1 MKNLLVLIAGLLLL
15 PLSLQ
20 ASPLDAGQQQQ
31 VRELVRK
38 TLVENPEI
46 LIEAINELKKKEA
59 VAQKQAEKKVIEAR
73 SRDLFHNPGDP
84 SRGPASEKAKLTM
97 VYFGDFN
104 CGFCKRQE
112 PILEKLATQFPGLRI
127 VYKELPVL
135 GESSREAASMALAAY
150 QSDASKYFQIH
161 QRLMSK
167 PGQHDTASIAA
178 ALKVEGFDAQV
189 LKKKVDSK
197 ITQQLDNNLR
207 LASELGIRGTPA
219 MVFPDRVVGGYT
231 EEAALADMIRERLN

>member
-20 ASPLDAGQQQQ
+20 AAPLDAEQQQQ

-46 LIEAINELKKKEA
+46 LVEAINELKKSEA
-59 VAQKQAEKKVIEAR
+59 EAQKQAEKKVIEAR
-73 SRDLFHNPGDP
+73 ARELFQNPDDP
-84 SRGPASEKAKLTM
+84 SRGPASDKARLTM

-104 CGFCKRQE
+104 CGFCKRQD
-112 PILEKLATQFPGLRI
+112 PVLEKLAKDFPELRI

-135 GESSREAASMALAAY
+135 GESSREAASLALAVDR
-150 QSDASKYFQIH
+150 SDSSKYFQVH
-161 QRLMSK
+161 NRLMAK
-167 PGQHDTASIAA
+167 PGQHDSTSIAA
-178 ALKVEGFDAQV
+178 ALKAEGFDV
-189 LKKKVDSK
+189 KTLKQKVDSR
-197 ITQQLDNNLR
+197 INQQLDDNLR

-219 MVFPDRVVGGYT
+219 MVFPDRIVGGFIT
-231 EEAALADMIRERLN
+231 EAALADMIRERLN